1 MRRRQAPL
9 WPLMALT
16 VAIALMAF
24 ILSFDALRTLAVAC
38 GVQPGLSWMFP
49 LIIDAPV
56 LAFTWATW
64 VFKTRG
70 LGQAYPWAMLLVFS
84 AVSLVGNAL
93 HAHPVETNG
102 LLLPDWGA
110 SLLMTMP
117 PVALLATSHMIVRAA
132 SRSFDM
138 DDPEPAAEAVPDVP
152 RDMDDPAPA
161 PGAPVEAEPAAEA
174 VETTPVAPPEVPRNT
189 DGPETVSEAPAEAG
203 RSPEP
208 ARRGPW
214 RRPLWPHPRSRGT
227 RMARRRPPGRR
238 WSLWRRAGIRT
249 SPRPSPCRRPNRS
262 RSPNRRRSRGA
273 RQRPRRSRTPPRRW
287 RSAGAG
293 RSRAMAATGSSTSSS
308 RRHSHAACGMN

>member
-1 MRRRQAPL
+1 MGRDDVGGRVRRRQAPL

-138 DDPEPAAEAVPDVP
+138 DGPEPAAEAVPDVP
-152 RDMDDPAPA
+152 RDMDDPAPV
-161 PGAPVEAEPAAEA
+161 PKAPVEAEPAAEA
-174 VETTPVAPPEVPRNT
+174 VETTPVAPPEVPRDT
-189 DGPETVSEAPAEAG
+189 DGPEMVSEAPAETGAA
-203 RSPEP
+203 RWHPDFSAPIPAPTPEPEPTPEP
-208 ARRGPW
+208 APEPMSEPESEAPAESEPELDAPETLEERW
-214 RRPLWPHPRSRGT
+214 
-227 RMARRRPPGRR
+227 GRAF
-238 WSLWRRAGIRT
+238 AGD
-249 SPRPSPCRRPNRS
+249 
-262 RSPNRRRSRGA
+262 
-273 RQRPRRSRTPPRRW
+273 
-287 RSAGAG
+287 G
-293 RSRAMAATGSSTSSS
+293 RDRLVDLIEPEAY
-308 RRHSHAACGMN
+308 

>member
-138 DDPEPAAEAVPDVP
+138 DGPEPAAEAVPDVP
-152 RDMDDPAPA
+152 RDMDDPAPV
-161 PGAPVEAEPAAEA
+161 PKAPVEAEPAAEA
-174 VETTPVAPPEVPRNT
+174 VETTPVAPPEVPRDT
-189 DGPETVSEAPAEAG
+189 DGPETVSEAPAETGAA
-203 RSPEP
+203 RWHPDFSAPIPAPTPEPEPTPEP
-208 ARRGPW
+208 APEPTSEPESEAPAESEPEPDAPETLEERW
-214 RRPLWPHPRSRGT
+214 
-227 RMARRRPPGRR
+227 GRAF
-238 WSLWRRAGIRT
+238 AGD
-249 SPRPSPCRRPNRS
+249 
-262 RSPNRRRSRGA
+262 
-273 RQRPRRSRTPPRRW
+273 
-287 RSAGAG
+287 G
-293 RSRAMAATGSSTSSS
+293 RDRLVDLIEPEAY
-308 RRHSHAACGMN
+308 

>member
-1 MRRRQAPL
+1 MGRDDVGGRVRRRQAPL

-138 DDPEPAAEAVPDVP
+138 DGPEPAAEAVPDVP
-152 RDMDDPAPA
+152 RDMDDPAPV
-161 PGAPVEAEPAAEA
+161 PKAPVEAEPAAEA
-174 VETTPVAPPEVPRNT
+174 VETTPVAPPEVPRDT
-189 DGPETVSEAPAEAG
+189 DGPEMVSEAPAETGAA
-203 RSPEP
+203 RWHPDFSAPIPAPTPEP
-208 ARRGPW
+208 EPTPEPTSEPESEAPAESEPEPDAPETLEERW
-214 RRPLWPHPRSRGT
+214 
-227 RMARRRPPGRR
+227 GRAF
-238 WSLWRRAGIRT
+238 AGD
-249 SPRPSPCRRPNRS
+249 
-262 RSPNRRRSRGA
+262 
-273 RQRPRRSRTPPRRW
+273 
-287 RSAGAG
+287 G
-293 RSRAMAATGSSTSSS
+293 RDRLVDLIEPEAY
-308 RRHSHAACGMN
+308 

>member
-84 AVSLVGNAL
+84 AVSLIGNAL

-138 DDPEPAAEAVPDVP
+138 EPEPDAGE
-152 RDMDDPAPA
+152 
-161 PGAPVEAEPAAEA
+161 AEA
-174 VETTPVAPPEVPRNT
+174 VETETAPASPESE
-189 DGPETVSEAPAEAG
+189 PEPAPAKPELEPQAASTEAPAPAEPEPIETAVAPREPQPAPVEAPASAESEPAPT
-203 RSPEP
+203 RWRPDFSAPAPEP
-208 ARRGPW
+208 APVPEEPEPEPAPAFEPAPEEAPADDPKPETLEERW
-214 RRPLWPHPRSRGT
+214 
-227 RMARRRPPGRR
+227 GRAF
-238 WSLWRRAGIRT
+238 AGD
-249 SPRPSPCRRPNRS
+249 
-262 RSPNRRRSRGA
+262 
-273 RQRPRRSRTPPRRW
+273 
-287 RSAGAG
+287 G
-293 RSRAMAATGSSTSSS
+293 RDRLVDLIEPEA
-308 RRHSHAACGMN
+308 

>member
-1 MRRRQAPL
+1 MGRDDVGGRVRRRQAPL

-138 DDPEPAAEAVPDVP
+138 DGPEPAAEAVPDVP
-152 RDMDDPAPA
+152 RDMDDPAPV
-161 PGAPVEAEPAAEA
+161 PKAPVEAEPAAEA
-174 VETTPVAPPEVPRNT
+174 VETTPVAPPEVPRDT
-189 DGPETVSEAPAEAG
+189 DGPEMVSEAPAETGAA
-203 RSPEP
+203 RWHPDFSAPIPAPTPEP
-208 ARRGPW
+208 APEPTSEPESEAPAESEPEPDAPETLEERW
-214 RRPLWPHPRSRGT
+214 
-227 RMARRRPPGRR
+227 GRAF
-238 WSLWRRAGIRT
+238 AGD
-249 SPRPSPCRRPNRS
+249 
-262 RSPNRRRSRGA
+262 
-273 RQRPRRSRTPPRRW
+273 
-287 RSAGAG
+287 G
-293 RSRAMAATGSSTSSS
+293 RDRLVDLIEPEAY
-308 RRHSHAACGMN
+308 

>member
-138 DDPEPAAEAVPDVP
+138 DGPEPAAEV
-152 RDMDDPAPA
+152 
-161 PGAPVEAEPAAEA
+161 
-174 VETTPVAPPEVPRNT
+174 VETAPVAPPEVPRDT

-203 RSPEP
+203 PEP
-208 ARRGPW
+208 EPVAKAVETAPVAPPEVPRDADDPETASGSPVEPVAARR
-214 RRPLWPHPRSRGT
+214 HPDVSAPIPAPT
-227 RMARRRPPGRR
+227 PEPEPE
-238 WSLWRRAGIRT
+238 SEPT
-249 SPRPSPCRRPNRS
+249 PEPE
-262 RSPNRRRSRGA
+262 
-273 RQRPRRSRTPPRRW
+273 RTPEALSEPDAPETLEERW
-287 RSAGAG
+287 GRAFAGDG
-293 RSRAMAATGSSTSSS
+293 RDRLVDLIEPEA
-308 RRHSHAACGMN
+308 

>member
-138 DDPEPAAEAVPDVP
+138 DGPEPAAEV
-152 RDMDDPAPA
+152 
-161 PGAPVEAEPAAEA
+161 
-174 VETTPVAPPEVPRNT
+174 VETAPVAPPEVPRDT

-203 RSPEP
+203 PEPEP
-208 ARRGPW
+208 AAEAVETAPVAPPEVPRDTNGPKTASGS
-214 RRPLWPHPRSRGT
+214 PVEPVA
-227 RMARRRPPGRR
+227 ARRHPDVSAP
-238 WSLWRRAGIRT
+238 IPVPT
-249 SPRPSPCRRPNRS
+249 PEPEPEPE
-262 RSPNRRRSRGA
+262 
-273 RQRPRRSRTPPRRW
+273 RTPEAPSEPDAPETLEERW
-287 RSAGAG
+287 GRAFAGDG
-293 RSRAMAATGSSTSSS
+293 RDRLVDLIEPEA
-308 RRHSHAACGMN
+308 

>member
-1 MRRRQAPL
+1 MGRDDVGGRVRRRQAPL

-138 DDPEPAAEAVPDVP
+138 DGPEPAAEAVPDVP
-152 RDMDDPAPA
+152 RDMDDPAPV
-161 PGAPVEAEPAAEA
+161 PKAPVEAEPAAEA
-174 VETTPVAPPEVPRNT
+174 VETTPVAPPEVPRDT
-189 DGPETVSEAPAEAG
+189 DGLEMVSEAPAETGAA
-203 RSPEP
+203 RWHPDFSAPIPAPTPEPEPTPEP
-208 ARRGPW
+208 APEPTSEPESEAPAESEPEPDAPETLEERW
-214 RRPLWPHPRSRGT
+214 
-227 RMARRRPPGRR
+227 GRAF
-238 WSLWRRAGIRT
+238 AGD
-249 SPRPSPCRRPNRS
+249 
-262 RSPNRRRSRGA
+262 
-273 RQRPRRSRTPPRRW
+273 
-287 RSAGAG
+287 G
-293 RSRAMAATGSSTSSS
+293 RDRLVDLIEPEAY
-308 RRHSHAACGMN
+308 

>member
-1 MRRRQAPL
+1 
-9 WPLMALT
+9 MALT

-138 DDPEPAAEAVPDVP
+138 DGPEPAAEV
-152 RDMDDPAPA
+152 
-161 PGAPVEAEPAAEA
+161 
-174 VETTPVAPPEVPRNT
+174 VETTPVAPPEVPRDT
-189 DGPETVSEAPAEAG
+189 DGPVSAPEAPVEVGPEPEPATEAVETIPVTPSEVPRDADDPAPAPEAPAESGAAP
-203 RSPEP
+203 REPDFSTPVPAPTPEP
-208 ARRGPW
+208 EPESGPTQGLESKPEIEPEAPAEPDAPETLEERW
-214 RRPLWPHPRSRGT
+214 
-227 RMARRRPPGRR
+227 GRAF
-238 WSLWRRAGIRT
+238 AGD
-249 SPRPSPCRRPNRS
+249 
-262 RSPNRRRSRGA
+262 
-273 RQRPRRSRTPPRRW
+273 
-287 RSAGAG
+287 G
-293 RSRAMAATGSSTSSS
+293 RDRLVDLIEPEA
-308 RRHSHAACGMN
+308 

>member
-138 DDPEPAAEAVPDVP
+138 DEPEPAAEAVPDVP

-174 VETTPVAPPEVPRNT
+174 VETTPVAPPEVPRDT
-189 DGPETVSEAPAEAG
+189 DGPETVSAAPAEAG
-203 RSPEP
+203 PEPEPVAEAMETAPVAPPEVPRDAGSPETASGSP
-208 ARRGPW
+208 VEPVVARR
-214 RRPLWPHPRSRGT
+214 HPDVSAPIPVPT
-227 RMARRRPPGRR
+227 PEPTPESEPTPEPGRTPEAPSEPDAPETLEER
-238 WSLWRRAGIRT
+238 WGRAF
-249 SPRPSPCRRPNRS
+249 
-262 RSPNRRRSRGA
+262 
-273 RQRPRRSRTPPRRW
+273 
-287 RSAGAG
+287 AGDG
-293 RSRAMAATGSSTSSS
+293 RDRLVDLIEPEA
-308 RRHSHAACGMN
+308 

>member
-138 DDPEPAAEAVPDVP
+138 DGPEPAAEAVPDVP
-152 RDMDDPAPA
+152 RDMDDPAPV
-161 PGAPVEAEPAAEA
+161 PKAPVEAEPAAEA
-174 VETTPVAPPEVPRNT
+174 VETTPVAPPEVPRDT
-189 DGPETVSEAPAEAG
+189 DGPEMVSEAPAETGAA
-203 RSPEP
+203 RWHPDFSTPVPAPTPEP
-208 ARRGPW
+208 EPESEPTQGLESKPEIEPEAPAEPDAPETLEERW
-214 RRPLWPHPRSRGT
+214 
-227 RMARRRPPGRR
+227 GRAF
-238 WSLWRRAGIRT
+238 AGD
-249 SPRPSPCRRPNRS
+249 
-262 RSPNRRRSRGA
+262 
-273 RQRPRRSRTPPRRW
+273 
-287 RSAGAG
+287 G
-293 RSRAMAATGSSTSSS
+293 RDRLVDLIEPEAY
-308 RRHSHAACGMN
+308 

>member
-138 DDPEPAAEAVPDVP
+138 DGPEPAAEV
-152 RDMDDPAPA
+152 
-161 PGAPVEAEPAAEA
+161 
-174 VETTPVAPPEVPRNT
+174 VETTPVAPPEVPRDT
-189 DGPETVSEAPAEAG
+189 DGPVSAPEAPVEAG
-203 RSPEP
+203 PEPEP
-208 ARRGPW
+208 ATEAVETIPVT
-214 RRPLWPHPRSRGT
+214 LSEVPRDADDSAPAPEAPVEPVA
-227 RMARRRPPGRR
+227 ARRHPDVSAP
-238 WSLWRRAGIRT
+238 IPVPT
-249 SPRPSPCRRPNRS
+249 PEPTPEPE
-262 RSPNRRRSRGA
+262 
-273 RQRPRRSRTPPRRW
+273 RTPEAPSEPDAPETLEERW
-287 RSAGAG
+287 GRAFAGDG
-293 RSRAMAATGSSTSSS
+293 RDRLVDLIEPEA
-308 RRHSHAACGMN
+308 

>member
-138 DDPEPAAEAVPDVP
+138 DGPEPAAEAVPDVP
-152 RDMDDPAPA
+152 RDMDDPAPV
-161 PGAPVEAEPAAEA
+161 PKAPVEAEPAAEA
-174 VETTPVAPPEVPRNT
+174 VETTPVAPPEVPRDT
-189 DGPETVSEAPAEAG
+189 DGPEMVSKAPAETGAARWHPDFSAPIPAPTPEPEPTPEPAPEPTSEPESEAPAE
-203 RSPEP
+203 SEPEP
-208 ARRGPW
+208 DAPETLEERW
-214 RRPLWPHPRSRGT
+214 
-227 RMARRRPPGRR
+227 GRAF
-238 WSLWRRAGIRT
+238 AGD
-249 SPRPSPCRRPNRS
+249 
-262 RSPNRRRSRGA
+262 
-273 RQRPRRSRTPPRRW
+273 
-287 RSAGAG
+287 G
-293 RSRAMAATGSSTSSS
+293 RDRLVDLIEPEAY
-308 RRHSHAACGMN
+308 

>member
-138 DDPEPAAEAVPDVP
+138 DGPEPAAEAVPDVP
-152 RDMDDPAPA
+152 RDMDDPAPV
-161 PGAPVEAEPAAEA
+161 PKAPVEAEPAAEA
-174 VETTPVAPPEVPRNT
+174 VETTPVAPPEVPRDT
-189 DGPETVSEAPAEAG
+189 DGPEMVSEAPAETGAA
-203 RSPEP
+203 RWHPDFSAPIPAPTPEPEPTPEP
-208 ARRGPW
+208 APEPTSEPESEAPAESEPEPDAPETLEERW
-214 RRPLWPHPRSRGT
+214 
-227 RMARRRPPGRR
+227 GRAF
-238 WSLWRRAGIRT
+238 AGD
-249 SPRPSPCRRPNRS
+249 
-262 RSPNRRRSRGA
+262 
-273 RQRPRRSRTPPRRW
+273 
-287 RSAGAG
+287 G
-293 RSRAMAATGSSTSSS
+293 RDRLVDLIEPEAY
-308 RRHSHAACGMN
+308 

>member
-138 DDPEPAAEAVPDVP
+138 DEPEPAAEAVPDIP

-161 PGAPVEAEPAAEA
+161 PKAPVEAEPAAEA
-174 VETTPVAPPEVPRNT
+174 VETAPVAPPEVPRDT
-189 DGPETVSEAPAEAG
+189 DDPETVSEAPAEAG
-203 RSPEP
+203 PEP
-208 ARRGPW
+208 E
-214 RRPLWPHPRSRGT
+214 
-227 RMARRRPPGRR
+227 
-238 WSLWRRAGIRT
+238 
-249 SPRPSPCRRPNRS
+249 
-262 RSPNRRRSRGA
+262 
-273 RQRPRRSRTPPRRW
+273 RTPEAPSEPDAPETLEERW
-287 RSAGAG
+287 GRAFAGDG
-293 RSRAMAATGSSTSSS
+293 RDRLVDLIEPEAY
-308 RRHSHAACGMN
+308 

>member
-132 SRSFDM
+132 SRGFDM
-138 DDPEPAAEAVPDVP
+138 DGPEPAAGAVPDVP
-152 RDMDDPAPA
+152 RDMDDPAPK
-161 PGAPVEAEPAAEA
+161 APVEAEPAAEA
-174 VETTPVAPPEVPRNT
+174 VETTPVAPPEVPRDT
-189 DGPETVSEAPAEAG
+189 DGPVSAPEAPAESGAA
-203 RSPEP
+203 RRHPDFSTPVPVPTPEP
-208 ARRGPW
+208 EPESEPTRGLESKPEIEPEAPAEPDAPETLEERW
-214 RRPLWPHPRSRGT
+214 
-227 RMARRRPPGRR
+227 GRAF
-238 WSLWRRAGIRT
+238 AGD
-249 SPRPSPCRRPNRS
+249 
-262 RSPNRRRSRGA
+262 
-273 RQRPRRSRTPPRRW
+273 
-287 RSAGAG
+287 G
-293 RSRAMAATGSSTSSS
+293 RDRLVDLIEPEA
-308 RRHSHAACGMN
+308 

>member
-138 DDPEPAAEAVPDVP
+138 DGPEPAAEV
-152 RDMDDPAPA
+152 
-161 PGAPVEAEPAAEA
+161 
-174 VETTPVAPPEVPRNT
+174 VETTPVAPPEVPRDT
-189 DGPETVSEAPAEAG
+189 DGPVSAPDAPVEAGPEPEPATEAVETIPVTPSEVPRDADDPAPAPEAPAESGAA
-203 RSPEP
+203 RWHPDFSTPVPAPTPEP
-208 ARRGPW
+208 EPESEPTQGLESKPEIEPEAPETLEERW
-214 RRPLWPHPRSRGT
+214 
-227 RMARRRPPGRR
+227 GRAF
-238 WSLWRRAGIRT
+238 AGD
-249 SPRPSPCRRPNRS
+249 
-262 RSPNRRRSRGA
+262 
-273 RQRPRRSRTPPRRW
+273 
-287 RSAGAG
+287 G
-293 RSRAMAATGSSTSSS
+293 RDRLVDLIEPEAY
-308 RRHSHAACGMN
+308 

>member
-138 DDPEPAAEAVPDVP
+138 DGPEPAAGAVPDVP

-161 PGAPVEAEPAAEA
+161 PKAPVEAEPAAEA
-174 VETTPVAPPEVPRNT
+174 VEMAPVAPPEVPRDT
-189 DGPETVSEAPAEAG
+189 DGPETVSEAPAETGAA
-203 RSPEP
+203 RWHPDFSAPIPAPTPEPEPTPEP
-208 ARRGPW
+208 APEPTSEPESEAPAESEPESDAPETLEERW
-214 RRPLWPHPRSRGT
+214 
-227 RMARRRPPGRR
+227 GRAF
-238 WSLWRRAGIRT
+238 AGD
-249 SPRPSPCRRPNRS
+249 
-262 RSPNRRRSRGA
+262 
-273 RQRPRRSRTPPRRW
+273 
-287 RSAGAG
+287 G
-293 RSRAMAATGSSTSSS
+293 RDRLVDLIEPEAY
-308 RRHSHAACGMN
+308 

>member
-117 PVALLATSHMIVRAA
+117 PVALLAASHMIVRAA

-138 DDPEPAAEAVPDVP
+138 DGPEPAAEV
-152 RDMDDPAPA
+152 
-161 PGAPVEAEPAAEA
+161 
-174 VETTPVAPPEVPRNT
+174 VETTPVAPPEVPRDT
-189 DGPETVSEAPAEAG
+189 DGPVSAPDAPVEAGPEPEPATEAVETIPVTPSEVPRDADDPAPAPEAPAESGAA
-203 RSPEP
+203 RWHPDFSTPVPAPTPEP
-208 ARRGPW
+208 EPESEPTQGLESKPEIEPEAPAEPDAPETLEERW
-214 RRPLWPHPRSRGT
+214 
-227 RMARRRPPGRR
+227 GRAF
-238 WSLWRRAGIRT
+238 AGD
-249 SPRPSPCRRPNRS
+249 
-262 RSPNRRRSRGA
+262 
-273 RQRPRRSRTPPRRW
+273 
-287 RSAGAG
+287 G
-293 RSRAMAATGSSTSSS
+293 RDRLVDLIEPEA
-308 RRHSHAACGMN
+308 

>member
-1 MRRRQAPL
+1 MRCRQAPL

-24 ILSFDALRTLAVAC
+24 ILSFDALRTLAMAC

-84 AVSLVGNAL
+84 AVSLIGNAL

-138 DDPEPAAEAVPDVP
+138 EPEPDA
-152 RDMDDPAPA
+152 
-161 PGAPVEAEPAAEA
+161 GEAEAEA
-174 VETTPVAPPEVPRNT
+174 VETETAPASPESRPEPTPAKPELEPQAAST
-189 DGPETVSEAPAEAG
+189 EAPAPAEPDPIETAVAPQESQPAPVEAPASAESEPAPT
-203 RSPEP
+203 RWRPDFSTPAPTLAPVPEEPEP
-208 ARRGPW
+208 EAASEPESDLGPVETSADEPKPETLEERW
-214 RRPLWPHPRSRGT
+214 GRAFAGEGRDRLVDLIE
-227 RMARRRPPGRR
+227 PG
-238 WSLWRRAGIRT
+238 A
-249 SPRPSPCRRPNRS
+249 
-262 RSPNRRRSRGA
+262 
-273 RQRPRRSRTPPRRW
+273 
-287 RSAGAG
+287 
-293 RSRAMAATGSSTSSS
+293 
-308 RRHSHAACGMN
+308 

>member
-138 DDPEPAAEAVPDVP
+138 DGPEPAAGAVPDVP

-161 PGAPVEAEPAAEA
+161 PKAPVEAEPAAEV
-174 VETTPVAPPEVPRNT
+174 VETTPVAPPEVPRES
-189 DGPETVSEAPAEAG
+189 DGPETVSEAPAETGAV
-203 RSPEP
+203 RWHPDFSAPIPAPTPEPEPTPEP
-208 ARRGPW
+208 APEPTSEPESEAPAESEPEPDAPETLEERW
-214 RRPLWPHPRSRGT
+214 
-227 RMARRRPPGRR
+227 GRAF
-238 WSLWRRAGIRT
+238 AGD
-249 SPRPSPCRRPNRS
+249 
-262 RSPNRRRSRGA
+262 
-273 RQRPRRSRTPPRRW
+273 
-287 RSAGAG
+287 G
-293 RSRAMAATGSSTSSS
+293 RDRLVDLIEPEAY
-308 RRHSHAACGMN
+308 

>member
-38 GVQPGLSWMFP
+38 GVQLGLSWMFP

-138 DDPEPAAEAVPDVP
+138 DGPEPAAEV
-152 RDMDDPAPA
+152 
-161 PGAPVEAEPAAEA
+161 
-174 VETTPVAPPEVPRNT
+174 VETTPVAPPEVPRDT
-189 DGPETVSEAPAEAG
+189 DGPVSAPDAPVEAGPEPEPATEAVETIPVTPSEVPRDADDPAPAPEAPAESGAA
-203 RSPEP
+203 RWHPDFSTPVPAPTPEP
-208 ARRGPW
+208 EPESEPTQGLESKPEIEPEAPAEPDAPETLEERW
-214 RRPLWPHPRSRGT
+214 
-227 RMARRRPPGRR
+227 GRAF
-238 WSLWRRAGIRT
+238 AGD
-249 SPRPSPCRRPNRS
+249 
-262 RSPNRRRSRGA
+262 
-273 RQRPRRSRTPPRRW
+273 
-287 RSAGAG
+287 G
-293 RSRAMAATGSSTSSS
+293 RDRLVDLIEPEA
-308 RRHSHAACGMN
+308 

>member
-138 DDPEPAAEAVPDVP
+138 DGPEPAAEAVPDVP
-152 RDMDDPAPA
+152 RDMDDPAPV
-161 PGAPVEAEPAAEA
+161 PKAPVEDEPAAEA
-174 VETTPVAPPEVPRNT
+174 VETTPVAPPEVPRDT
-189 DGPETVSEAPAEAG
+189 DGPEMVSEAPAETGAA
-203 RSPEP
+203 RWHPDFSAPIPAPTPEPEPTPEP
-208 ARRGPW
+208 APEPTSEPESEAPAESEPEPDAPETLEERW
-214 RRPLWPHPRSRGT
+214 
-227 RMARRRPPGRR
+227 GRAF
-238 WSLWRRAGIRT
+238 AGD
-249 SPRPSPCRRPNRS
+249 
-262 RSPNRRRSRGA
+262 
-273 RQRPRRSRTPPRRW
+273 
-287 RSAGAG
+287 G
-293 RSRAMAATGSSTSSS
+293 RDRLVDLIEPEAY
-308 RRHSHAACGMN
+308 

>member
-38 GVQPGLSWMFP
+38 GAQPGLSWMFP

-189 DGPETVSEAPAEAG
+189 DGPKTVSEAPAEAG
-203 RSPEP
+203 PEPEP
-208 ARRGPW
+208 AAEAVETAPVAPPEVPRDTDGPKTASGS
-214 RRPLWPHPRSRGT
+214 PVEPVA
-227 RMARRRPPGRR
+227 ARRHPDVSAPIPVPTPEPEPESEPTPEPGRAPEAPSEPDAPETLEER
-238 WSLWRRAGIRT
+238 WGRAF
-249 SPRPSPCRRPNRS
+249 
-262 RSPNRRRSRGA
+262 
-273 RQRPRRSRTPPRRW
+273 
-287 RSAGAG
+287 AGDG
-293 RSRAMAATGSSTSSS
+293 RDRLVDLIEPEA
-308 RRHSHAACGMN
+308 

>member
-138 DDPEPAAEAVPDVP
+138 DGPEPAAGAVPDVP
-152 RDMDDPAPA
+152 RNMDDPAPV
-161 PGAPVEAEPAAEA
+161 PKAPVEAEPAAEA
-174 VETTPVAPPEVPRNT
+174 VETTPVAPPEVPRDT
-189 DGPETVSEAPAEAG
+189 DGPEMVSEAPAETGAA
-203 RSPEP
+203 RWHPDFSAPIPAPTPEPEPTPEP
-208 ARRGPW
+208 APEPTSEPESEAPAESEPEPDAPETLEERW
-214 RRPLWPHPRSRGT
+214 
-227 RMARRRPPGRR
+227 GRAF
-238 WSLWRRAGIRT
+238 AGD
-249 SPRPSPCRRPNRS
+249 
-262 RSPNRRRSRGA
+262 
-273 RQRPRRSRTPPRRW
+273 
-287 RSAGAG
+287 G
-293 RSRAMAATGSSTSSS
+293 RDRLVDLIEPEAY
-308 RRHSHAACGMN
+308 

>member
-138 DDPEPAAEAVPDVP
+138 DGPEPAAEV
-152 RDMDDPAPA
+152 
-161 PGAPVEAEPAAEA
+161 
-174 VETTPVAPPEVPRNT
+174 VETTPVAPPEVPRDT
-189 DGPETVSEAPAEAG
+189 DGLETVSEAPAEAG
-203 RSPEP
+203 PEPEP
-208 ARRGPW
+208 AAEAVETAPVA
-214 RRPLWPHPRSRGT
+214 PPEVPRGT
-227 RMARRRPPGRR
+227 DGPKTASGSPVEPVAARRHPDVSAP
-238 WSLWRRAGIRT
+238 IPVPT
-249 SPRPSPCRRPNRS
+249 PEPEPEPE
-262 RSPNRRRSRGA
+262 
-273 RQRPRRSRTPPRRW
+273 RTPEAPETLEERW
-287 RSAGAG
+287 GRAFAGDG
-293 RSRAMAATGSSTSSS
+293 RDRLVDLIEPEA
-308 RRHSHAACGMN
+308 

>member
-138 DDPEPAAEAVPDVP
+138 DGPEPAAGAVPDVP

-161 PGAPVEAEPAAEA
+161 PKAPVEAEPAAEA
-174 VETTPVAPPEVPRNT
+174 VETAPVAPPEVPRDT
-189 DGPETVSEAPAEAG
+189 DGPETVSEAPAETGAA
-203 RSPEP
+203 RWHPDFSAPIPAPTPEPEPTPEP
-208 ARRGPW
+208 APEPTSEPESEAPAESEPESDAPETLEERW
-214 RRPLWPHPRSRGT
+214 
-227 RMARRRPPGRR
+227 GRAF
-238 WSLWRRAGIRT
+238 AGD
-249 SPRPSPCRRPNRS
+249 
-262 RSPNRRRSRGA
+262 
-273 RQRPRRSRTPPRRW
+273 
-287 RSAGAG
+287 G
-293 RSRAMAATGSSTSSS
+293 RDRLVDLIEPEA
-308 RRHSHAACGMN
+308 

>member
-1 MRRRQAPL
+1 VRRRQAPL

-138 DDPEPAAEAVPDVP
+138 DGPEPAAEV
-152 RDMDDPAPA
+152 
-161 PGAPVEAEPAAEA
+161 
-174 VETTPVAPPEVPRNT
+174 VETTPVAPPEVPRDT
-189 DGPETVSEAPAEAG
+189 DGPVSAPDAPVEAGPEPEPATEAVETIPVTPSEVPRDADDPAPAPEAPAESGAA
-203 RSPEP
+203 RWHPDFSTPVPAPTPEP
-208 ARRGPW
+208 EPESEPTQGLESKPEIEPEAPAEPDAPETLEERW
-214 RRPLWPHPRSRGT
+214 
-227 RMARRRPPGRR
+227 GRAF
-238 WSLWRRAGIRT
+238 AGD
-249 SPRPSPCRRPNRS
+249 
-262 RSPNRRRSRGA
+262 
-273 RQRPRRSRTPPRRW
+273 
-287 RSAGAG
+287 G
-293 RSRAMAATGSSTSSS
+293 RDRLVDLIEPEA
-308 RRHSHAACGMN
+308 

>member
-138 DDPEPAAEAVPDVP
+138 DGPEPAAEV
-152 RDMDDPAPA
+152 
-161 PGAPVEAEPAAEA
+161 
-174 VETTPVAPPEVPRNT
+174 VETTPVAPPEVPRDT
-189 DGPETVSEAPAEAG
+189 DGPVSAPEAPVEAG
-203 RSPEP
+203 PEPEP
-208 ARRGPW
+208 ATEAVETIPVT
-214 RRPLWPHPRSRGT
+214 LSEVPRDADDSAPAPEAPVEPVA
-227 RMARRRPPGRR
+227 ARRHPDVSAPIPVPTPEPEPE
-238 WSLWRRAGIRT
+238 SEPT
-249 SPRPSPCRRPNRS
+249 PEPE
-262 RSPNRRRSRGA
+262 
-273 RQRPRRSRTPPRRW
+273 RTPEAPSEPDAPETLEERW
-287 RSAGAG
+287 GRAFAGDG
-293 RSRAMAATGSSTSSS
+293 RDRLVDLIEPEA
-308 RRHSHAACGMN
+308 

>member
-138 DDPEPAAEAVPDVP
+138 DGPEPAAEAVPDVP
-152 RDMDDPAPA
+152 RDMDDPAPV
-161 PGAPVEAEPAAEA
+161 PKAPVEAEPAAEA
-174 VETTPVAPPEVPRNT
+174 VETTPVAPPEVPRDT
-189 DGPETVSEAPAEAG
+189 DGPEMVSGAPAETGAARWHPDFSAPIPAPTPEPEPTPEPAPEPTSEPESEAPAE
-203 RSPEP
+203 SEPEP
-208 ARRGPW
+208 DAPETLEERW
-214 RRPLWPHPRSRGT
+214 
-227 RMARRRPPGRR
+227 GRAF
-238 WSLWRRAGIRT
+238 AGD
-249 SPRPSPCRRPNRS
+249 
-262 RSPNRRRSRGA
+262 
-273 RQRPRRSRTPPRRW
+273 
-287 RSAGAG
+287 G
-293 RSRAMAATGSSTSSS
+293 RDRLDEVDEPEAY
-308 RRHSHAACGMN
+308 

>member
-138 DDPEPAAEAVPDVP
+138 DGPEPAAEV
-152 RDMDDPAPA
+152 
-161 PGAPVEAEPAAEA
+161 
-174 VETTPVAPPEVPRNT
+174 VETTPVAPPEVPRDT
-189 DGPETVSEAPAEAG
+189 DGPVSAPDAPVEAGPEPEPATEAVETIPVTPSEVPRDADDPAPAPEAPAESGAA
-203 RSPEP
+203 RWHPDFSTHVPAPTPEP
-208 ARRGPW
+208 EPESEPTQGLESKPEIEPEAPAEPDAPETLEERW
-214 RRPLWPHPRSRGT
+214 
-227 RMARRRPPGRR
+227 GRAF
-238 WSLWRRAGIRT
+238 AGD
-249 SPRPSPCRRPNRS
+249 
-262 RSPNRRRSRGA
+262 
-273 RQRPRRSRTPPRRW
+273 
-287 RSAGAG
+287 G
-293 RSRAMAATGSSTSSS
+293 RDRLVDLIEPEA
-308 RRHSHAACGMN
+308 